1 MICTLCD
8 SPGRM
13 WLTVGGDEYGP
24 ACEAHSIELWEAY
37 LDYVSGVPRPFD
49 NSPAERELNRLIRDR
64 SWTEEAK
71 RYEEKAQKMTVAELV
86 DAMSKMK

>member
-1 MICTLCD
+1 
-8 SPGRM
+8 M